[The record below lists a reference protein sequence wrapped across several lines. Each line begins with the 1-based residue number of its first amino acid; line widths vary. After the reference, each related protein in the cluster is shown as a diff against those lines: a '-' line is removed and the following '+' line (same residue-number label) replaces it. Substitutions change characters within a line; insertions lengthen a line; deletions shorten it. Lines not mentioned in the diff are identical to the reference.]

1 MLKPSLLLP
10 REKLKLHGAQTLHF
24 YELLAIL
31 IGSGNKKKDVLT
43 LANEVATIFLQ
54 VKTRE
59 QLQVKLKLI
68 DGIGSVNQ
76 LKMLAL
82 YEMMTTWNTFH
93 KAHEISEIVISTP
106 EDAVNH
112 FRSAFTNWSQEMLIA
127 LYLDTR
133 NCVVSCE
140 KLFVGTIDSVEVHPR
155 EIFSYA
161 LFKSAKSIII
171 MHNHPSGNPMPS
183 ISDIKTTKSLSA
195 LGKTLGIPIADHI
208 IVTSTDFLSL
218 KRESYF

>member
-10 REKLKLHGAQTLHF
+10 REKLKLHGAQTLQF

-31 IGSGNKKKDVLT
+31 IGSGNKKKDVIT
-43 LANEVATIFLQ
+43 LSREISSLFLQ

-59 QLQVKLKLI
+59 QLQLRLQMI
-68 DGIGSVNQ
+68 EGIGTVNQ
-76 LKMLAL
+76 LKMIAL
-82 YEMMTTWNTFH
+82 YEMMTAWTVFH
-93 KAHEISEIVISTP
+93 KAQEMAEIIISSP

-112 FRSAFTNWSQEMLIA
+112 FRSAFTNWTQEMLIA
-127 LYLDTR
+127 LYLDTK
-133 NCVVSCE
+133 NCVLSCE
-140 KLFVGTIDSVEVHPR
+140 KLFIGTIDSVEVHPR

-171 MHNHPSGNPMPS
+171 MHNHPSGNTMPS

-195 LGKTLGIPIADHI
+195 LGQTLGIPIADHI
-208 IVTSTDFLSL
+208 IVTQTDFLSL